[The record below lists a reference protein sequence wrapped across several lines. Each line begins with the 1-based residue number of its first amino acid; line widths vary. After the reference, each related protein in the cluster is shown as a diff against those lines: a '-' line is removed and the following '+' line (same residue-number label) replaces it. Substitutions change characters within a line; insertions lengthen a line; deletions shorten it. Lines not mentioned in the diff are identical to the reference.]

1 MRRHRIGLVGALLVL
16 LLTGACGDEGAGEPL
31 VVYTSVTQETVD
43 AVVAGFRTG
52 RPDVEVDVFR
62 APTGELNARIAAE
75 QREGGVRADVLWLTD
90 PLSMQQYAADGMLR
104 SWEPEGASS
113 VPAEYRTGEFWG
125 TRLLTL
131 VIVARTGLEDPPRT
145 WDDLI
150 EAAAEGGVALPD
162 PGFAG
167 SAFAAL
173 GYFALADGYGMDF
186 YRRLHDAGAKQV
198 SAPGDVVTGV
208 AEGQYAAGI
217 TLWFTANAAVEKG
230 SPIEIVWP
238 ESGAIALYSPIGVTS
253 DAGAPAEDL
262 VEYLLST
269 DGQTVIAG
277 TGWQPVRSDVP
288 WAVGGAQ
295 VAVDWT
301 SAFDHQEELLD
312 EYRAIF
318 GG

>member
-186 YRRLHDAGAKQV
+186 YRRLHDAGDRAECNLHLHGTDLLA
-198 SAPGDVVTGV
+198 SALDDVVRASHEV
-208 AEGQYAAGI
+208 QE
-217 TLWFTANAAVEKG
+217 
-230 SPIEIVWP
+230 
-238 ESGAIALYSPIGVTS
+238 AI
-253 DAGAPAEDL
+253 L
-262 VEYLLST
+262 VHSE
-269 DGQTVIAG
+269 
-277 TGWQPVRSDVP
+277 
-288 WAVGGAQ
+288 Q
-295 VAVDWT
+295 VASAENLLAGDLAVDK
-301 SAFDHQEELLD
+301 HL
-312 EYRAIF
+312 
-318 GG
+318 G